1 MIGLVLLVLAVVVI
15 NLILEGDAYG
25 LVDAFVLTAAGCL
38 LLLVLSGCAAAP
50 PAERVPTACQP
61 LPACDIPTGSNST
74 QLEEALWKCVMEY
87 RALYSVCYHIAK
99 QDEADASR

>member
-1 MIGLVLLVLAVVVI
+1 MIGFIVLVAIILLCA
-15 NLILEGDAYG
+15 LILEVYEVP
-25 LVDAFVLTAAGCL
+25 LWLWAGICCVFL
-38 LLLVLSGCAAAP
+38 LALSGCTTAP
-50 PAERVPTACQP
+50 PSARVPTACQP